1 METDE
6 TGKRNNHP
14 FAAPGEYNCYNLAGA
29 QQNVQLCISA

>member
-14 FAAPGEYNCYNLAGA
+14 FAAPGEYNC
-29 QQNVQLCISA
+29 QNVQLCISA